1 MRSLESMGSALREP
15 VVVIGAGIV
24 GVSAAYHLLTAGA
37 RNVTV
42 IDRVEPGE
50 GTTKAGAGFVAKW
63 NEANYDFGPGGL
75 QLQDYALQFYRGLH
89 AEGARIGFR
98 ANGNLV
104 LALKEETWREVVRP
118 IATRPGVT
126 PGTRALDPDEVGQ
139 LTGVVD
145 PVAVAGGVLMPAGI
159 QIAALRAVRAV
170 AERVRNL
177 GGNFKLGTPVSSI
190 VSSAE
195 SVTAVVT
202 ADGQVIPARH
212 LVIAAG
218 AWTNRVLESL
228 GVQLPLFRML
238 ATRIVTE
245 PAGVPASMP
254 TIQCGDLGLWIRERE
269 GAFTWGTVHG
279 YRPAYGVERQYGT
292 APDKMPRDE
301 SLYQRLVEDQPAIER
316 VFPRLRDTKIIS
328 WLQGMPVYTPDHR
341 FTLGPLGSYR
351 NVVVVAGDNEAGV
364 THGPAL
370 GKVAAD
376 LTVNGS
382 TDFDID
388 AYDPMR
394 FDGPTDESAI
404 GALIGEIYQAATPA

>member
-1 MRSLESMGSALREP
+1 MRSLQSMGSALSEP

-50 GTTKAGAGFVAKW
+50 GTTRAGAGFVAKW
-63 NEANYDFGPGGL
+63 SAARYDFGPGGP
-75 QLQDYALQFYRGLH
+75 QLQDYALQFYRSLH
-89 AEGARIGFR
+89 ADGADIRFR
-98 ANGNLV
+98 GNGNLV
-104 LALKEETWREVVRP
+104 LALTQQTWREVVQP
-118 IATRPGVT
+118 IATLPGAT
-126 PGTRALDPDEVGQ
+126 PSTRELDPGDVGQ

-145 PVAVAGGVLMPAGI
+145 PAAVAGGVLMPTGI
-159 QIAALRAVRAV
+159 QVAALRAVRAI

-177 GGNFKLGTPVSSI
+177 GGRFRIGAPVSSI
-190 VSSAE
+190 VSSGE
-195 SVTAVVT
+195 SVTEVVI
-202 ADGQVIPARH
+202 ADGQTVPARH

-218 AWTNRVLESL
+218 AWTNRLLESL
-228 GVQLPLFRML
+228 GIQLPLFRML

-245 PAGVPASMP
+245 PAGVSATMP
-254 TIQCGDLGLWIRERE
+254 TIQCRDLGLWIRERD
-269 GAFTWGTVHG
+269 GGFTWGTVHG

-292 APDKMPRDE
+292 SPDEMPHDE
-301 SLYQRLVEDQPAIER
+301 SLFQRLLEEQPGIER
-316 VFPRLRDTKIIS
+316 VFPRLRGLKIIS

-341 FTLGPLGSYR
+341 FTLGPVDGY
-351 NVVVVAGDNEAGV
+351 NNMVVAAGDNEAGV

-370 GKVAAD
+370 GKIACD
-376 LTVNGS
+376 LTVKGS
-382 TDFDID
+382 TGFDIA

-394 FDGPTDESAI
+394 FDGSTDETTI